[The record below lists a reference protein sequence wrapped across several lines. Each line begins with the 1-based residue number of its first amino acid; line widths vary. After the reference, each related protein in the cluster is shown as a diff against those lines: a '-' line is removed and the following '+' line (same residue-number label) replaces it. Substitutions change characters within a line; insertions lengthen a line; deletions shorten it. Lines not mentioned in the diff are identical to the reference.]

1 MNNVDYASIQS
12 EIPTNQNTVQYIP
25 TIVVTCCIDSVFYQI
40 FDQIRQIVFFF
51 SRCLCWFFFLFLLQ
65 TSIFIRHEKQGGLRT
80 MIEKCM
86 HPRLVLSLYGF
97 YF

>member
-1 MNNVDYASIQS
+1 MNNVVYASIQS
-12 EIPTNQNTVQYIP
+12 EIPMNQNTVQYIP

-40 FDQIRQIVFFF
+40 FDQIRQIVFFLI
-51 SRCLCWFFFLFLLQ
+51 SLSVVFFLFLLQ
-65 TSIFIRHEKQGGLRT
+65 TSIFIRNKKQGGLRT

-86 HPRLVLSLYGF
+86 HPRLVITLYGF